1 MTSLAVCCLHC
12 PTEIEGENVCR
23 QCGAVLG
30 YAEVESVN
38 SWQSHGVR
46 FVNTQGMNWLILKL
60 ANNLNLPKYVAQTIL
75 QIAVKI
81 NKAGV
86 TKKKAVFF
94 ATVYACRIHKI
105 PRLLTDIFYE
115 LEKSSGK
122 TVQTE
127 NTLLKLLNKIAKKIS
142 THEISILPPDKEY
155 YLQAY
160 LAKVQKIITKEAG
173 QKYFDLV
180 RARSIKI
187 LSQEKSDPSTA
198 ARKAI
203 LSCTSTILQAKIK
216 HMI

>member
-1 MTSLAVCCLHC
+1 
-12 PTEIEGENVCR
+12 
-23 QCGAVLG
+23 LG

-46 FVNTQGMNWLILKL
+46 FVNTQGMNWLILKI
-60 ANNLNLPKYVAQTIL
+60 ANNLNLPIYAAQTIL

-81 NKAGV
+81 NKAGI

-122 TVQTE
+122 THQTE
-127 NTLLKLLNKIAKKIS
+127 NTLLKLLNRIAKKIS
-142 THEISILPPDKEY
+142 TDGISILPPDKEY
-155 YLQAY
+155 YLQSY

-173 QKYFDLV
+173 QKYFELV
-180 RARSIKI
+180 RARSIKF
-187 LSQEKSDPSTA
+187 LAQEKSDPSTA
-198 ARKAI
+198 ARKAL
-203 LSCTSTILQAKIK
+203 LSCTSTILQVKIK
-216 HMI
+216 HLI